1 MLINFKKV
9 VIHNFLSI
17 GDAEITL
24 DNNGIVLVE
33 GHNLNT
39 SDQALS
45 NGSGKS
51 SIFNSICWCLT
62 GETIQGVSS
71 DIVNIYSNDG
81 CFVELTLM
89 VNRDKFKITRMRD
102 YAGRTGSDLKIIKN
116 DQDISGK
123 GIRESTKIL
132 ESNLGELNSELI
144 GSIIILGQGLPHK
157 FSNNTP
163 AGRKELLEKL
173 SKSDFMIEDI
183 KNRISDRKNELSDN
197 IRQKEDQITEEKAKL
212 SIYDDYISDSQNKLN
227 ELKEMKF
234 DDIARLKDL
243 LELNRDARSRLESL
257 LKQDDDEITAL
268 TDKLVTL
275 NTDRDEEITRLTD
288 DYNNA
293 VDPLKSEQSSVDK
306 KLDDIKFKLDHAD
319 DDICPTCGQK
329 IPDKEHIDKQ
339 PLLDEQAHLNEIWNG
354 YQDKITELKKEFDAN
369 KSAVLNKYDAGNINS
384 RISQVKSIRGAKQ
397 HNISEL
403 DKTIADMTNEIA
415 VLRAEA
421 ENYQKTVEQLEQ
433 TITLNSDRKQQS
445 EEKIVYYNE
454 EVDELSQH
462 LEVINQFATYVKR
475 DFRGYLLSNVID
487 FIQAKSNEYSSTV
500 FGTNL
505 VSFQLDGNNINIAY
519 NGKPYENLSGGEK
532 QKIDLIVQFAIKDM
546 LSQYLNVY
554 CNILVLDE
562 IFDNLDSIGCQK
574 VLELVSSMTDV
585 NSTYIISHHADEL
598 RISYDNK
605 LTVVKDNSGI
615 SKVR

>member
-1 MLINFKKV
+1 MLINFEKV

-17 GDAEITL
+17 GDAEVSL
-24 DNNGIVLVE
+24 NNNGIVLVE
-33 GHNLNT
+33 GHNNNT
-39 SDQALS
+39 SDQAVS

-62 GETIQGVSS
+62 GETIQGVST

-81 CFVELTLM
+81 CFVELTLT
-89 VNRDKFKITRMRD
+89 VNRDRFKITRMRD

-144 GSIIILGQGLPHK
+144 GSIIILGQGLPYK

-183 KNRISDRKNELSDN
+183 KNRISDRKSELSDN

-212 SIYDDYISDSQNKLN
+212 SIYDGYISDSQNKLS

-234 DDIARLKDL
+234 DDISRLKDL
-243 LELNRDARSRLESL
+243 LELNQEARNKLAEQIQ
-257 LKQDDDEITAL
+257 QDDDEITSLTNDLVTLSADRDTEIAQL
-268 TDKLVTL
+268 TDKY
-275 NTDRDEEITRLTD
+275 NEE
-288 DYNNA
+288 
-293 VDPLKSEQSSVDK
+293 VDPLADEQKSIDK

-329 IPDKEHIDKQ
+329 IPDKEHVDKQ
-339 PLLDEQAHLNEIWNG
+339 PLLEEQSRLNEIWNG
-354 YQDKITELKKEFDAN
+354 YQDKITELKTKFDSN
-369 KSAVLNKYDAGNINS
+369 KSVILDRFSAEAINNKITK
-384 RISQVKSIRGAKQ
+384 IKSVRGSKQ
-397 HNISEL
+397 RNLTEL
-403 DKTIADMTNEIA
+403 DKTISEMTNQIT

-421 ENYQKTVEQLEQ
+421 DNYQRTVEQLEQ

-454 EVDELSQH
+454 EVTELSQH
-462 LEVINQFATYVKR
+462 MEVINQFLTYVKR

-487 FIQAKSNEYSSTV
+487 FIQAKANEYSGVV
-500 FGTNL
+500 FGTSL

-532 QKIDLIVQFAIKDM
+532 QKIDLIIQFAIKDM

-574 VLELVSSMTDV
+574 VLDLVSSMTDI

-605 LTVVKDNSGI
+605 LTVVKDNSGV
-615 SKVR
+615 SKIR